1 LHLLHPLQLWYNHLV
16 FSKIVRRTHMYLAL
30 FLAPWMVGYALSTI
44 AMNHRMP
51 RPTALVTEIDRP
63 YPNVFEPG
71 TPPREMAQQI
81 LSDLNLDGAYG
92 VQGPAPDG
100 RLIIN
105 RQGMLSP
112 RRITYRPQDRRV
124 VVERMELETSGF
136 LNRFH
141 RRRGYQ
147 QPYAADLAMA
157 VSVDAVIVAMVFWA
171 LSGLWMWWEMRATR
185 GWGLACAATGIGIF
199 TLFVLTI

>member
-1 LHLLHPLQLWYNHLV
+1 ML
-16 FSKIVRRTHMYLAL
+16 T
-30 FLAPWMVGYALSTI
+30 YAVSTI

-51 RPTALVTEIDRP
+51 RPTVFVQERDLT
-63 YPNVFEPG
+63 YPNSFEPE
-71 TPPREMAQQI
+71 TPPREIAQQI
-81 LSDLNLDGAYG
+81 LLDLDLEGAFG
-92 VQGPAPDG
+92 VQGPAADG
-100 RLIIN
+100 RLTIN

-112 RRITYRPQDRRV
+112 RRITFTPHDRRV
-124 VVERMELETSGF
+124 LVERMDLETSGF

-147 QPYAADLAMA
+147 QPFAADKAMA

-171 LSGLWMWWEMRATR
+171 LSGLWMWWEMRTTR
-185 GWGLACAATGIGIF
+185 LWGIACVATGLGIF

>member
-1 LHLLHPLQLWYNHLV
+1 
-16 FSKIVRRTHMYLAL
+16 MYLAL
-30 FLAPWMVGYALSTI
+30 FLAPWMMGYAISTI

-51 RPTALVTEIDRP
+51 RPTAFITERDQQ

-71 TPPREMAQQI
+71 TPPRDIARQI
-81 LSDLNLDGAYG
+81 LADLGLDGAFG
-92 VQGPAPDG
+92 VQGPAADG
-100 RLIIN
+100 RLTIN

-112 RRITYRPQDRRV
+112 RRITYTPADRRI

-147 QPYAADLAMA
+147 QPYSADLAMA

-185 GWGLACAATGIGIF
+185 LWGLACAVTGIGIF
-199 TLFVLTI
+199 LLFVVTI

>member
-1 LHLLHPLQLWYNHLV
+1 M
-16 FSKIVRRTHMYLAL
+16 FSKLVRRTHMYLAL
-30 FLAPWMVGYALSTI
+30 FLAPWIMAYAISTI

-51 RPTALVTEIDRP
+51 RPSVFVTEHEQI

-71 TPPREMAQQI
+71 TPPREIAGQI
-81 LSDLNLDGAYG
+81 LADLNLEGAFG

-100 RLIIN
+100 RLTIN

-112 RRITYRPQDRRV
+112 RRITFTPADRRL
-124 VVERMELETSGF
+124 VVERQDLEASGF

-157 VSVDAVIVAMVFWA
+157 ASVDAVIVALVFWA

-185 GWGLACAATGIGIF
+185 LWGAACVIAGAGIF
-199 TLFVLTI
+199 MFFVLTI

>member
-1 LHLLHPLQLWYNHLV
+1 
-16 FSKIVRRTHMYLAL
+16 MYLAL
-30 FLAPWMVGYALSTI
+30 FLAPWMLAYALSTI

-51 RPTALVTEIDRP
+51 RPTNFITESEQP
-63 YPNVFEPG
+63 YPNTFEPG
-71 TPPREMAQQI
+71 TPPREIAQQI
-81 LSDLNLDGAYG
+81 LADLKLDGAFA

-100 RLIIN
+100 RITIN
-105 RQGMLSP
+105 RQSMLSP
-112 RRITYRPQDRRV
+112 RRITFTPGDRRL

-157 VSVDAVIVAMVFWA
+157 ISVDAVIVAMVFWA

-185 GWGLACAATGIGIF
+185 WWGLACTVTGLGIF